1 MNTALQILSI
11 TSPMTLEAID
21 FYMDSSIGDG
31 FEFLAPQVGL
41 EPTGMKVWK
50 VWTPIYLILFLGT
63 FHEFPIRNI

>member
-41 EPTGMKVWK
+41 EPTGMKVW
-50 VWTPIYLILFLGT
+50 TPIYLILFLGT
-63 FHEFPIRNI
+63 FHRFPIRNV